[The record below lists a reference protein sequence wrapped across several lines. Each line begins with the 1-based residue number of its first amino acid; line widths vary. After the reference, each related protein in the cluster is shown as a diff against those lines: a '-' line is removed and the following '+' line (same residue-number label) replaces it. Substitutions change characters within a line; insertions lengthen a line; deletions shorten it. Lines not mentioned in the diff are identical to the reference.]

1 MSDKYRVVKIIDDT
15 SLIINA
21 GTDNNVEIGDV
32 MEIHGKSETIF
43 DPETKEDLGKIDIV
57 KDSLK
62 VTKVYEKMC
71 VCETSYVSNYF
82 STLLSSPL
90 FASTQK
96 KLYVEPTDISGTGDK
111 TIRIGDNAVL
121 VKKTTFET
129 TNEETTREIEEN
141 N

>member
-21 GTDNNVEIGDV
+21 GTDNSVEIGDV

-90 FASTQK
+90 LASTQK
-96 KLYVEPTDISGTGDK
+96 KLDVEQTDISGTGDK
-111 TIRIGDNAVL
+111 TIRFGDNAIL
-121 VKKTTFET
+121 IKKTTFET
-129 TNEETTREIEEN
+129 TN
-141 N
+141 